1 MNKISSNL
9 IIYHLLL
16 YSRSYSLCIETA
28 LIETLYSRSVV
39 RI

>member
-9 IIYHLLL
+9 IIYHLL